1 MHLER
6 WRDKMKKYLTTAM
19 FGILLLWT
27 VMETWGINPQ
37 PTDLASL
44 QKAMSDTGA
53 SNIIAAY
60 YLGYRL
66 LDTIFEVFVFT
77 TGATGVFYIL
87 GKLPSL
93 EKHIPIGDKA
103 FTVYAEVFAGTLM
116 MAGLFLALTG
126 HFTAGGAFVGGIAAA
141 TGGLFLILTMDAN
154 HMDEVFESTTLKV
167 LETLVLTVILGILLL
182 PIPLGIPPLH
192 NFLPTG
198 NPGTLASGG
207 IIPILDFLIGIKVY
221 IGATLIT
228 VVFVKHRG
236 VF

>member
-1 MHLER
+1 
-6 WRDKMKKYLTTAM
+6 MKRKLTALM
-19 FGILLLWT
+19 FGVLLIWT
-27 VMETWGINPQ
+27 VVETWGLTPKLPSMEIIHKA
-37 PTDLASL
+37 LA
-44 QKAMSDTGA
+44 DTGA

-77 TGATGVFYIL
+77 TGATGAFYIL

-141 TGGLFLILTMDAN
+141 TGGLFLILTMDAH
-154 HMDEVFESTTLKV
+154 HMDDVFESTALKIMETVV
-167 LETLVLTVILGILLL
+167 LMTILIILIL
-182 PIPLGIPPLH
+182 PVPLGMPVLH

-198 NPGTLASGG
+198 KPGTLASGG